1 MNDDALRSV
10 VTGYTREAGVRNLER
25 KISALCRHVA
35 VLVAEQLPEPL
46 IISAEE
52 PATDNENESVKEA
65 KKSAQVP
72 IFEDAA
78 TLLEGIEPTLVDRSF
93 IESVLGPV
101 AFESEAKL
109 RVTKPGVATGMAWT
123 QVGGELLFIEATQ
136 MPGSGRL
143 ILTGKLGDVMRESC
157 MAALSWLKSNVGTLF
172 APLLSSRRR
181 VEYKEQP

>member
-1 MNDDALRSV
+1 MLEENSDIALAEDN
-10 VTGYTREAGVRNLER
+10 TAYFMER
-25 KISALCRHVA
+25 VNS
-35 VLVAEQLPEPL
+35 
-46 IISAEE
+46 
-52 PATDNENESVKEA
+52 
-65 KKSAQVP
+65 
-72 IFEDAA
+72 
-78 TLLEGIEPTLVDRSF
+78 TLVDKAF

-172 APLLSSRRR
+172 APLLSSRRQSILKNNSEDVDR
-181 VEYKEQP
+181 AWAAGAVVNEQIFKNSDLHIHFPAGKHGNTVSGGCVLLFFLLLLIF